1 MTMLTRKINCVLF
14 ICTTKNIEKLPII
27 ENKLKMNYKVNYKS
41 ELKINTKFQKALR
54 QMKNEEAMK

>member
-1 MTMLTRKINCVLF
+1 MTTLTRKINCVLF
-14 ICTTKNIEKLPII
+14 VCTTNIEKLPII

-54 QMKNEEAMK
+54 QIKNEEAMK